1 MNDAPAV
8 RHSGLGIA
16 SLILSILIG
25 TTEFVMI
32 LVAAIIESASEAGMD
47 EDSVGTILLGLIM
60 IGGCFLA
67 FVGLILGVAGLFQKN
82 RKRVFP
88 VLGTAFNAMILLGVV
103 GLVVVGLLIG

>member
-1 MNDAPAV
+1 
-8 RHSGLGIA
+8 
-16 SLILSILIG
+16 
-25 TTEFVMI
+25 
-32 LVAAIIESASEAGMD
+32 MD